1 MTDKVKRPY
10 DLFLELQPKFR
21 GIVLVPQHFGTAYH
35 QTEHLMRFYPKF
47 AVLGDAGEYIHPT
60 MYRGTRKSGSAIGDN
75 GNFLHFDVKEGK
87 LAFDF
92 RYDPESSLSI
102 EQQFSATAGRA
113 ILDGP
118 LNRKFTVGGGDP
130 CILREVLENNK
141 NYGIPIAL
149 LWDGD
154 AEIAGVRR
162 PESLTASSWRFFFPS
177 ESPEV
182 NAIAFAIEY
191 AQTEESLK
199 RFPVEQAEAES
210 MQRHAMSS
218 YQVAMKILAKGAL
231 PA

>member
-1 MTDKVKRPY
+1 
-10 DLFLELQPKFR
+10 
-21 GIVLVPQHFGTAYH
+21 QHFGTAYH

-92 RYDPESSLSI
+92 RYDPESPLSI

-118 LNRKFTVGGGDP
+118 LNRKFMVGVGDLG
-130 CILREVLENNK
+130 ILREVLENNK
-141 NYGIPIAL
+141 DCGIPIAL

-154 AEIAGVRR
+154 AETVGVRQ

-191 AQTEESLK
+191 QRTQKDLQRFPTEE
-199 RFPVEQAEAES
+199 QEARKLQES
-210 MQRHAMSS
+210 AVAN
-218 YQVAMKILAKGAL
+218 YQTAMKTLARQAP